1 MKKCYRLNEVR
12 LVMRAVLLVHVYE
25 WVCIRE
31 RERERER
38 GGRKGETDE
47 DINTQR
53 RKEKGAKRT
62 NSAGNPD

>member
-1 MKKCYRLNEVR
+1 
-12 LVMRAVLLVHVYE
+12 MRAVLLVHVYE

-31 RERERER
+31 RERKGTR
-38 GGRKGETDE
+38 GRKGETDE

>member
-1 MKKCYRLNEVR
+1 MCKRK
-12 LVMRAVLLVHVYE
+12 
-25 WVCIRE
+25 RE
-31 RERERER
+31 RERKGTR
-38 GGRKGETDE
+38 GRKGEPDE

>member
-1 MKKCYRLNEVR
+1 M
-12 LVMRAVLLVHVYE
+12 LLVHVYE
-25 WVCIRE
+25 WVCVRE
-31 RERERER
+31 REREEE
-38 GGRKGETDE
+38 GGETDE